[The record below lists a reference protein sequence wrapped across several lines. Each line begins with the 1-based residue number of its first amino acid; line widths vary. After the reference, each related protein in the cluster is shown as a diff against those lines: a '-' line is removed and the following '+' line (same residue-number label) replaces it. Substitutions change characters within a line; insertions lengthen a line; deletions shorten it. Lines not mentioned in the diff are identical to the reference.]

1 MTFNAE
7 KQRNE
12 GFPSLILCFS
22 ALITEEAFMTLT
34 HTLSP
39 TEWDPA
45 RPFTHPEQI
54 RQAQR
59 SLRYMAGQVAMLLA
73 NPYLAG
79 EAPHTVFFNH
89 AEENGWFHRAV
100 ISEPEPLSQSRP
112 LTLVGF
118 FGEKQEESDSALAH
132 EFDRLLIEEI
142 EAHPGLLSYSTTAL
156 GDGDY
161 ANLVIFSDPAARDR
175 WSESQAHAQAVRQLA
190 PNYYR
195 TVTIF
200 NGRLPGGLDPHPA
213 LTLVRAKYYDYQ
225 SRPRWQA
232 VRALPA

>member
-1 MTFNAE
+1 MT
-7 KQRNE
+7 
-12 GFPSLILCFS
+12 S
-22 ALITEEAFMTLT
+22 T
-34 HTLSP
+34 HTFSP
-39 TEWDPA
+39 MEWDPA
-45 RPFTHPEQI
+45 RPFTHPEQM
-54 RQAQR
+54 RQARQI
-59 SLRYMAGQVAMLLA
+59 LRYMAGQVAMLLE
-73 NPYLAG
+73 NPCRMG
-79 EAPHTVFFNH
+79 KAPHTVFFNRA
-89 AEENGWFHRAV
+89 AENDWFHRVV
-100 ISEPEPLSQSRP
+100 ISEPEPLRRPHP

-118 FGEKQEESDSALAH
+118 FGDKQEESDSALAH

-156 GDGDY
+156 DGGDY

-175 WSESQAHAQAVRQLA
+175 WSESRAHAQAVRRLA

-200 NGRLPGGLDPHPA
+200 NGRLPEGLAPHPD

-232 VRALPA
+232 VRTLSA